1 MVQGSRGSEVELPG
15 QRGGRADGSA
25 QEDGAGGQPAAGG
38 DAGRSTRD
46 VNRLA
51 EPPPGG
57 TGVHGMRRGMTV
69 GVITPYLDGSFWNPV
84 LTGIHEAARK
94 HGCRMLV
101 MRGTAASLQAPSL
114 AREQVDGWIV
124 VIGVDGI
131 EQLAA
136 ARVPLVVVG
145 THVHKGDCPS
155 VIPDNHS
162 GIRGAVRHLIGHGHR
177 RIAFVGCFHE
187 SDVRERFDAYRETLA
202 EAGIPLDPELV
213 IRTDD
218 NWYTGGENA
227 APQLIALR
235 NACTAAVFGTDK
247 NAIGM
252 MPSLKAAGVR
262 IPEELAIVGFDD
274 VPEAQTSDP
283 PLTTVRQQF
292 EMLGSAA
299 CELVVSMLSG
309 ETAVPELVL
318 TPNTLIQRISC
329 GCDVVQSFLDED
341 AAPGEHGGG
350 DLDRRMVELL
360 LAPRPLAPDTPPAAV
375 WPGVALVLEAY
386 EAAIEGAAPPPA
398 KALERAYKQAVDIS
412 SDMGTLMAIVRLLR
426 RSHER
431 RRERL
436 GGDAASAQRVESF
449 LDGAH
454 LSIARARLSVEAEFV
469 AQLGMLVRSNHD
481 VGLALVSASQEE
493 SMSLSWLAKT
503 SATWAC
509 LALREDAK
517 TLVVAGAFSRDG
529 SATPPIGGRH
539 RLEAFPPEHLL
550 PPAAASGALM
560 MMLLPIRTE
569 RRDWGVVALMGP
581 TLRELAGDEGTV
593 GVWASLLAAALERG
607 ELVQSLSTKNAELQ
621 MAYASERTLSET
633 VRELGCPLIPL
644 LPGVLLVPLIGAIDR
659 DRALQVLTAVVEGV
673 GRHEARFVLLDITG
687 VPAVDAQVAHALG
700 QTSRA
705 VALLG
710 ARLFLVGVRP
720 ELARSLVDVELG
732 SLATYS
738 SLAGAL
744 HELTTG
750 GLRPGGARRGAPRL
764 PR

>member
-1 MVQGSRGSEVELPG
+1 MVQGSRGSEVESPE
-15 QRGGRADGSA
+15 QRGGRSDSFVQGDGVDG
-25 QEDGAGGQPAAGG
+25 QQGAGGEAGG
-38 DAGRSTRD
+38 STRGAS
-46 VNRLA
+46 RLA
-51 EPPPGG
+51 DPHLRG
-57 TGVHGMRRGMTV
+57 TGAHGTPRGVTV
-69 GVITPYLDGSFWNPV
+69 GVISPYLDGSFWNPV
-84 LTGIHEAARK
+84 LAGIHETARQ
-94 HGCRMLV
+94 HGCRTLV
-101 MRGTAASLQAPSL
+101 MRGTPASLQAPSL

-136 ARVPLVVVG
+136 ERIPLVVVG
-145 THVHKGDCPS
+145 THVHKGNCPS

-162 GIRGAVRHLIGHGHR
+162 GIRSVVRHLIEHGHR

-202 EAGIPLDPELV
+202 EAGIPFDPELV
-213 IRTDD
+213 ICTDD
-218 NWYTGGENA
+218 NWYPGGEKA
-227 APQLIALR
+227 APQLLARR

-252 MPSLKAAGVR
+252 MPSLRAAGVR

-283 PLTTVRQQF
+283 PLATVRQHF

-299 CELVVSMLSG
+299 CDLVVSMIAG
-309 ETAVPELVL
+309 EAAPPELVL
-318 TPNTLIQRISC
+318 TPNTLIPRISC
-329 GCDVVQSFLDED
+329 GCDVLQSFLGEDE
-341 AAPGEHGGG
+341 APGEHAGG

-360 LAPRPLAPDTPPAAV
+360 LAPRLLAPDTSPTAV

-398 KALERAYKQAVDIS
+398 KALERAYHQAVGIS
-412 SDMGTLMAIVRLLR
+412 SDLGTLMALVRLLR

-436 GGDAASAQRVESF
+436 GGDAASAQRVEAF

-481 VGLALVSASQEE
+481 VGLALLSGSQRE

-503 SATWAC
+503 SAIWAC
-509 LALREDAK
+509 LALWEDAK
-517 TLVVAGAFSRDG
+517 TLVVAGAYGRDG
-529 SATPPIGGRH
+529 SATPPIGSCH

-550 PPAAASGALM
+550 PPSAASGALM
-560 MMLLPIRTE
+560 MILLPIRTA
-569 RRDWGVVALMGP
+569 RRDWGVLALMGP
-581 TLRELAGDEGTV
+581 TLRELTGDEGTV
-593 GVWASLLAAALERG
+593 GVWASLLPAALERD

-621 MAYASERTLSET
+621 TAYASERTLSDT

-644 LPGVLLVPLIGAIDR
+644 LPGVMLVPLIGAIDR

-687 VPAVDAQVAHALG
+687 VPAVDAQVAQALG

-710 ARLFLVGVRP
+710 ARVVLVGVRP
-720 ELARSLVDVELG
+720 EMARSLMDVELG

-744 HELTTG
+744 HELTAG
-750 GLRPGGARRGAPRL
+750 GLRPAMGPGARRR
-764 PR
+764 R

>member
-1 MVQGSRGSEVELPG
+1 MVQGSRGSEVELPE
-15 QRGGRADGSA
+15 QRGGGSDGSV
-25 QEDGAGGQPAAGG
+25 QGDGAAGQQATGG

-46 VNRLA
+46 VSRLA
-51 EPPPGG
+51 GPPLGG
-57 TGVHGMRRGMTV
+57 AGAHETPRVMTV

-84 LTGIHEAARK
+84 LTGIHDAARQ
-94 HGCRMLV
+94 HGCRTLV

-114 AREQVDGWIV
+114 SREQVDGWIV

-136 ARVPLVVVG
+136 ERVPRVVVG
-145 THVHKGDCPS
+145 THVHKGNCPS

-162 GIRGAVRHLIGHGHR
+162 GMRSAVRHLIGHGHR
-177 RIAFVGCFHE
+177 RIAFVGCLHE

-202 EAGIPLDPELV
+202 EAGIPFDPDLV

-218 NWYTGGENA
+218 NWYTGGENG
-227 APQLIALR
+227 APQLLARR

-252 MPSLKAAGVR
+252 MPLLKEAGVR

-274 VPEAQTSDP
+274 VPEAQAADP
-283 PLTTVRQQF
+283 PLTTVRQRF
-292 EMLGSAA
+292 ETLGSAA
-299 CELVVSMLSG
+299 CDLLVSMLAG
-309 ETAVPELVL
+309 ETSPPELVL
-318 TPNTLIQRISC
+318 TPNTLIPRISC
-329 GCDVVQSFLDED
+329 GCDVLQSFLDED
-341 AAPGEHGGG
+341 TAPGEHGGG

-360 LAPRPLAPDTPPAAV
+360 LAPRPLAPDTSPAAV

-386 EAAIEGAAPPPA
+386 GAAVEGTALPPA
-398 KALERAYKQAVDIS
+398 KALERAYQQAVEIS

-431 RRERL
+431 R
-436 GGDAASAQRVESF
+436 GGDAASARRVEAF
-449 LDGAH
+449 LDSAH
-454 LSIARARLSVEAEFV
+454 LSIARARLSVEAGFV

-481 VGLALVSASQEE
+481 VGLALVSGSQQE
-493 SMSLSWLAKT
+493 SLSLSWLAKT
-503 SATWAC
+503 SAIWAC

-517 TLVVAGAFSRDG
+517 TLVVAGAYSRDG
-529 SATPPIGGRH
+529 SATPPIGSRH

-569 RRDWGVVALMGP
+569 RRDWGFVALMGP
-581 TLRELAGDEGTV
+581 TLRELTGDEGTI

-644 LPGVLLVPLIGAIDR
+644 LRGVLLVPLIGAIDR

-673 GRHEARFVLLDITG
+673 GRHGARFVLLDITG
-687 VPAVDAQVAHALG
+687 VPTVDAQVAQALG

-710 ARLFLVGVRP
+710 ARVVLVGVRP
-720 ELARSLVDVELG
+720 EIARSLIDVDLG
-732 SLATYS
+732 NLATYA

-744 HELTTG
+744 HELTKG
-750 GLRPGGARRGAPRL
+750 GLRPSGARRGAARFA
-764 PR
+764 